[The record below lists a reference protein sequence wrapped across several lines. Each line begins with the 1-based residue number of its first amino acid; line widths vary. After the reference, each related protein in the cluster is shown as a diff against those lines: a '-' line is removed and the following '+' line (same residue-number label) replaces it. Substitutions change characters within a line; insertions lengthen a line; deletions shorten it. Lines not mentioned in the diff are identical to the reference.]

1 MYTWMITRYNIK
13 SDHVKNIVTIEME
26 RLLWLIKISNGA
38 SWKDDAWA
46 PSSEIL
52 IKYIWDVAV
61 E

>member
-1 MYTWMITRYNIK
+1 MLKKN
-13 SDHVKNIVTIEME
+13 SDS
-26 RLLWLIKISNGA
+26 WNGETA
-38 SWKDDAWA
+38 LTYQNLQWGIMKDDAWA